1 MNADNDFN
9 EEFWGTSNIIVDYE
23 GLCDESVPWEQS
35 VQSDLKLSQ
44 ISSLGKI
51 KIPQNKEI
59 LVTLS
64 TQIDIL
70 TVNQATSKK
79 PSGSTE
85 YWGNIG
91 GTSAYAGVVVELFAK
106 ATDGTLTSCL
116 PGKVTMASRAVELKN
131 LIGGNVTYEDC
142 TTDGCTTKIAN
153 VELASSIG
161 LAMDTAAAHSFQF
174 LCVNMESDA
183 YDVFAKFS
191 LDAKVD
197 DICDAVLGGECGT
210 IADFAAA
217 RVAFNKRMLTVQEV
231 RLANQIE
238 L

>member
-1 MNADNDFN
+1 MLC
-9 EEFWGTSNIIVDYE
+9 GGGVTSNPDPKEID
-23 GLCDESVPWEQS
+23 PA
-35 VQSDLKLSQ
+35 LSQ
-44 ISSLGKI
+44 ISNLGKI

-64 TQIDIL
+64 AQIDIL

-79 PSGSTE
+79 QTTS

-91 GTSAYAGVVVELFAK
+91 GTSSYAGVTVEIHAM
-106 ATDGTLTSCL
+106 ASDGTSVTCL
-116 PGKVTMASRAVELKN
+116 PGEVTMASRAIELKN
-131 LIGGNVTYEDC
+131 VTGGNVTYEDC
-142 TTDGCTTKIAN
+142 IDTNAANCVPKIADL
-153 VELASSIG
+153 ELASSIG

-174 LCVNMESDA
+174 LCVNMDSDV

-191 LDAKVD
+191 LKAEVE
-197 DICDAVLGGECGT
+197 DICDDVIGGDCGS

-217 RVAFNKRMLTVQEV
+217 RVGLNKRMLTVQEV

>member
-9 EEFWGTSNIIVDYE
+9 EEFWGTSNIVEISD
-23 GLCDESVPWEQS
+23 LCDESPNVFE
-35 VQSDLKLSQ
+35 SDLKLSQ

-79 PSGSTE
+79 PSGSTQ

-91 GTSAYAGVVVELFAK
+91 GTSAYAGVVVELFAN

-142 TTDGCTTKIAN
+142 TTEGCTTKIAD

-183 YDVFAKFS
+183 YDVFARFS
-191 LDAKVD
+191 LDAKVE

-217 RVAFNKRMLTVQEV
+217 RVALNKRMLTVQEV

>member
-1 MNADNDFN
+1 MF
-9 EEFWGTSNIIVDYE
+9 E
-23 GLCDESVPWEQS
+23 
-35 VQSDLKLSQ
+35 SDLKLSQ

-64 TQIDIL
+64 SQIDIL

-79 PSGSTE
+79 PSDRTE
-85 YWGNIG
+85 FWGNIG
-91 GTSAYAGVVVELFAK
+91 GTYSFAGVDVEIIAK
-106 ATDGTLTSCL
+106 AADGTMSDPCL

-131 LIGGNVTYEDC
+131 VIGGNVTYDDC
-142 TTDGCTTKIAN
+142 IDETNCVTKIAD

-174 LCVNMESDA
+174 LCVNMESDV
-183 YDVFAKFS
+183 YDVYAKFS
-191 LDAKVD
+191 LKAEVE

-217 RVAFNKRMLTVQEV
+217 RVALNKRMLTVQEV